1 MSDHETN
8 LIGRRRLLRRL
19 LASSSLV
26 SIGAGLSPA
35 WSQSH
40 GSHGAHVGHVTRPR
54 ILGASP
60 PGAAATGITTPPQG
74 PAMVSP
80 ARLVA
85 GRDGAFALHAAMVE
99 GNIGPTPVFLR
110 GFTDPNNT
118 ARNLPLV
125 GPTISVANNGRN
137 QTLSIELTNTL
148 PVEPPSSIAAPG
160 PVTQPALNEAPHGFN
175 TINLHTHG
183 LHVDPLEDNVFIE
196 LQPQGSGPSAPCTPT
211 RANPVWVCNGSF
223 AYTYHFG
230 RTPNGTTRIP
240 AGTYWYHPHKHGSVG
255 IQVTSGMAGAFV
267 VRGDLDDLV
276 GVKDLTEHTLVVQYI
291 PFTPGS
297 TPQSRSIVDPL
308 NFYGINPNPPSPNQT
323 NQLMSINGQINPTI
337 AMQYG
342 QIQRWRFVNATSEQF
357 FYLNIAPNA
366 GAPAQGP
373 QLYAIAVD
381 GVPMTH
387 SPTGITVPYLL
398 GTPSATPAGFADTVM
413 NEVAILAPGQR
424 LDLLV
429 RAPASGTN
437 ATYSVNAMQWTA
449 GGSPPLVIPSQT
461 IATISLAGTKTPADA
476 LPASALFSAT
486 AASPLIRPPLDQT
499 IPVNTTQNIQFG
511 FTNSGLG
518 VGAMLNLTP
527 SQSPFAA
534 SAPPLIS
541 PTPFTLP
548 LPPPQPPPPFGQLN
562 LKLNAVDRWQV
573 WSDPAF
579 GFGPHAFHIHINS
592 FMMLQRNGND
602 ISAARI
608 WRDTVRIDQQPA
620 PTPGNPN
627 LSLPLVQF
635 VSQQVDY
642 TGDFVM
648 HCHVLQHEDAGMMWS
663 VNIS

>member
-19 LASSSLV
+19 LATSSLV
-26 SIGAGLSPA
+26 SFGAGLSPA

-40 GSHGAHVGHVTRPR
+40 GSHGAHGGHVTRPR

-60 PGAAATGITTPPQG
+60 PRAATTPILTPPQG
-74 PAMVSP
+74 PALINPP
-80 ARLVA
+80 ALLA
-85 GRDGAFALHAAMVE
+85 DMNGNYALNAAMVDGSVGGTKVYVRAFVD
-99 GNIGPTPVFLR
+99 GNPQAQANG
-110 GFTDPNNT
+110 
-118 ARNLPLV
+118 PLV
-125 GPTISVANNGRN
+125 APTISIPNNG
-137 QTLSIELTNTL
+137 QQQKVSVKLTNIL
-148 PVEPPSSIAAPG
+148 PAETAPQNAG

-196 LQPQGSGPSAPCTPT
+196 LQPQANAESVNCGEPT
-211 RANPVWVCNGSF
+211 RANPVVVCNGSF
-223 AYTYHFG
+223 TYNYNFG
-230 RTPNGTTRIP
+230 QTPKGTTISIP

-255 IQVTSGMAGAFV
+255 VQVASGMSGAFV
-267 VRGDLDDLV
+267 VRGDLDDLA
-276 GVKDLTEHTLVVQYI
+276 GVKGLTENTMVLQYI
-291 PFTPGS
+291 PFTPDP
-297 TPQSRSIVDPL
+297 TQQSRSIVDPL
-308 NFYGINPNPPSPNQT
+308 NFYGINPNAPLA
-323 NQLMSINGQINPTI
+323 NQLKSINGQINPTI

-342 QIQRWRFVNATSEQF
+342 QIQRWRFINATSDQF
-357 FYLNIAPNA
+357 FYLEIKANS
-366 GAPAQGP
+366 GAPEQGP
-373 QLYAIAVD
+373 QLFAIAVD
-381 GVPMTH
+381 GVPLTH

-398 GTPSATPAGFADTVM
+398 GTPSAIPAGFADTVM
-413 NEVAILAPGQR
+413 NEIAILAPAQR

-429 RAPASGTN
+429 QAPASGAN
-437 ATYSVNAMQWTA
+437 ATYSVNAMQWPRSSDPST
-449 GGSPPLVIPSQT
+449 PPQDQT

-476 LPASALFSAT
+476 LPASALFSASAT
-486 AASPLIRPPLDQT
+486 PPLVRPPLDQA
-499 IPVNTTQNIQFG
+499 IPVNSTQNIQFG

-548 LPPPQPPPPFGQLN
+548 LPPPPPPPPFGQLN

-592 FMMLQRNGND
+592 FMMLQRNGID

-620 PTPGNPN
+620 STPSNPN
-627 LSLPLVQF
+627 PSLPLVQF